1 MEDEDIIEEKR
12 AKNMVWAAA
21 EDYELEPMFL
31 AFSPDGTADMY
42 LNMIIGLS
50 HKWYDWQQLEA
61 FFQMLGGKQEELYE
75 GLLWIGLENALYQ
88 KEYKKRSALREL
100 RREYAKACV
109 KRYHRQKTYSRIDQ
123 LRNGHCREI
132 LGLDPWLKEEDFL
145 LLREFDFTADRTTEE
160 ILNQT
165 REIFERYFSYRPKPV
180 KKKSENLFMQKI
192 AGVVHPLGQ
201 ISATYV
207 RVKSGEDV
215 NFRQSVTS
223 KPKEH
228 RKHFLFQLSAGEDP
242 ERALAYVKACF
253 GESILDSREQAEVER
268 RLCTGNHK
276 NCHVWFTRGRG
287 MKHSDEDGRESFVT
301 NDLDSNGKPPDR
313 DPSVS
318 SILISDRE
326 RREILEFRKGCKRQW
341 KKNQEH
347 FEKNRDLYRNSIRRL
362 SEQLRMTLE
371 TERDPDLSP
380 ATHGVICPGRVW
392 QTLYQDNPRIF
403 KRREEIES
411 HGFSVDILMDASS
424 SRKNSQEFIAAQGY
438 VLEKSLERCGI
449 PVQLYSYCSI
459 RGVTIMHVFRTY
471 GETGQDR
478 AIFGYTA
485 AGNNRDGLA
494 LRGAGYLMEKSPKE
508 KKLLLVLTDAS
519 PQDDQNLGA
528 GVFYKDK
535 EYTDDGAAEDTAAE
549 VRAIRRKGI
558 TVAAIVTG
566 SDYSIAEAHKIFGR
580 DFVKIQNINEFA
592 DTVGRILMEKI
603 REIGS

>member
-1 MEDEDIIEEKR
+1 MEDENIIEEKR

-21 EDYELEPMFL
+21 ENYELEPLFL
-31 AFSPDGTADMY
+31 AFFPDETADMY

-50 HKWYDWQQLEA
+50 YKWYDWQQLEA
-61 FFQMLGGKQEELYE
+61 FFQMLGGKHEELYE
-75 GLLWIGLENALYQ
+75 GLLWIGLENALYK

-132 LGLDPWLKEEDFL
+132 LGLDTGLKEDAL
-145 LLREFDFTADRTTEE
+145 LLREFDFSADSTTEE

-165 REIFERYFSYRPKPV
+165 REIFERYFSYRPTPV

-201 ISATYV
+201 ISATCV
-207 RVKSGEDV
+207 RVKSCEDL
-215 NFRQSVTS
+215 NFKQSVTS
-223 KPKEH
+223 KLKEY
-228 RKHFLFQLSAGEDP
+228 RKHFLFQLSAGENP

-253 GESILDSREQAEVER
+253 GESILDSSEQAEVEK

-276 NCHVWFTRGRG
+276 NCHLWFTRGRG
-287 MKHSDEDGRESFVT
+287 MKHPAEDGRGSIVSKYPG
-301 NDLDSNGKPPDR
+301 SNGKPQHR
-313 DPSVS
+313 APSAGS
-318 SILISDRE
+318 MQISDRE
-326 RREILEFRKGCKRQW
+326 LREILEFRKECKRQW
-341 KKNQEH
+341 EKNREH
-347 FEKNRDLYRNSIRRL
+347 FEKNSDLYRNSIRRL
-362 SEQLRMTLE
+362 SEQLRMTLD

-380 ATHGVICPGRVW
+380 ATHGIICPGRVW

-403 KRREEIES
+403 QRREEIES
-411 HGFSVDILMDASS
+411 PGFSVDILMDASS

-438 VLEKSLERCGI
+438 VLEKSLESCGI

-471 GETGQDR
+471 GENGQDR

-485 AGNNRDGLA
+485 SGNNRDGLD
-494 LRGAGYLMEKSPKE
+494 LRGAGYLMEKSPKV

-519 PQDDQNLGA
+519 PQDDQILGEGA
-528 GVFYKDK
+528 FYKNK

-549 VRAIRRKGI
+549 VRAIQRKGI
-558 TVAAIVTG
+558 TVVGIVMG
-566 SDYSIAEAHKIFGR
+566 SSYSIEEARKIFGR

-592 DTVGRILMEKI
+592 DTVGRILLEKI
-603 REIGS
+603 REL

>member
-1 MEDEDIIEEKR
+1 MEDKDIIEEKR

-21 EDYELEPMFL
+21 ENYELEPLFL

-50 HKWYDWQQLEA
+50 HKWYDWQKLEA
-61 FFQMLGGKQEELYE
+61 FFQMLGGKHEELYE

-100 RREYAKACV
+100 RREYATACV

-132 LGLDPWLKEEDFL
+132 LGLDPWLKEDAL
-145 LLREFDFTADRTTEE
+145 LLREFDFTADMTTGE

-165 REIFERYFSYRPKPV
+165 REIFERYFSYRPTPV

-207 RVKSGEDV
+207 RVKSCEDV
-215 NFRQSVTS
+215 NFKQSVTS
-223 KPKEH
+223 KPKEY

-253 GESILDSREQAEVER
+253 GESILDSGEQAAVEK

-276 NCHVWFTRGRG
+276 NCHLWFTRGRG
-287 MKHSDEDGRESFVT
+287 MKHPAEDGRER
-301 NDLDSNGKPPDR
+301 R
-313 DPSVS
+313 D
-318 SILISDRE
+318 
-326 RREILEFRKGCKRQW
+326 ILEFRKGCKRQW
-341 KKNQEH
+341 EKNREH

-371 TERDPDLSP
+371 TEWDPDLSP
-380 ATHGVICPGRVW
+380 ATHGAICPGRVW

-403 KRREEIES
+403 ERREEIES
-411 HGFSVDILMDASS
+411 PGFSVDILMDASS

-438 VLEKSLERCGI
+438 VLEKSLGRCGI

-471 GETGQDR
+471 GETEQDR

-519 PQDDQNLGA
+519 PQDDQNLGE
-528 GVFYKDK
+528 GVFYKNK
-535 EYTDDGAAEDTAAE
+535 EYTNDGAAEDTAAE
-549 VRAIRRKGI
+549 VRAIQRKGI
-558 TVAAIVTG
+558 TVVGIVMG
-566 SDYSIAEAHKIFGR
+566 SDYSIAEARKIFGR
-580 DFVKIQNINEFA
+580 DFVKIRNINEFA
-592 DTVGRILMEKI
+592 DTVGRILLEKI
-603 REIGS
+603 REL